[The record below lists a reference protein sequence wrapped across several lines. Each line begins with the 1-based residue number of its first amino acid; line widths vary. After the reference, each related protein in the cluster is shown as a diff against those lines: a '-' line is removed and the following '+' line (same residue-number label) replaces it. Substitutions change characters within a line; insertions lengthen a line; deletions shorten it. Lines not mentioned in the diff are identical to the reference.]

1 MASIIVLLCFL
12 TVSHAL
18 LLPSSALS
26 SLTRSSINSKQIHN
40 LHKNDIIH
48 HVRRRSLELQDVTVT
63 VLSSFINIDDRW
75 SLWAVAS
82 SAAAIGLRLE
92 RTVLGKS
99 LSGPVCA
106 MLITAILTNFGIL
119 PSGSVHMTNLQS
131 FVVKLATPLLLLGA
145 DLNKIFR
152 ETGSLMKAFL
162 LGTVGT
168 LLGSTLGFVLFGSSL
183 STLGE
188 LGDNWKIAA
197 CLTAKNIGGGLN
209 FMSVAD
215 ALKPSSLSIGTGLA
229 VDNLLGLLYFPFI
242 SWIGRDFKENST
254 ITSSGPSLSDETIS
268 NDSNIENMTNA
279 LAIGMAISAIAEFIA
294 KVTGLP
300 PVPIST
306 LIAVLLATLFPS
318 KLKEIIPSGE
328 SLGRLLLML
337 FFGSIGASSGTI
349 ATTIT
354 SSGAAALCGFG
365 FVLYAV
371 HLAVILGIGKFFFPL
386 PEILIASNANIG
398 NAATAAA
405 LASAKGWKSRLL
417 PAFLVGTFGN
427 AIGTFCGLILGQ
439 AVLQKM
445 Y

>member
-1 MASIIVLLCFL
+1 MIAMVLLSL
-12 TVSHAL
+12 WTVSHAL
-18 LLPSSALS
+18 LLSSSSSS
-26 SLTRSSINSKQIHN
+26 SLSSINSKRSNI
-40 LHKNDIIH
+40 IIH
-48 HVRRRSLELQDVTVT
+48 HVRRQSLELQDVTV
-63 VLSSFINIDDRW
+63 LSSFINVDDRW

-82 SAAAIGLRLE
+82 SAAALGLRLE
-92 RTVLGKS
+92 RTAIGKS

-106 MLITAILTNFGIL
+106 MLITAILTNFCVL

-162 LGTVGT
+162 LGTIGT

-188 LGDNWKIAA
+188 VGDNWKIAA

-215 ALKPSSLSIGTGLA
+215 ALKPSPLSIGTGLA
-229 VDNLLGLLYFPFI
+229 VDNLLGLLYFPLI

-254 ITSSGPSLSDETIS
+254 ITSSGPSLSETIS

-279 LAIGMAISAIAEFIA
+279 LAIGMAISATAEFIA
-294 KVTGLP
+294 RISGLP

-349 ATTIT
+349 AATIT

-371 HLAVILGIGKFFFPL
+371 HLAVILGIGKFFAFPL

-405 LASAKGWKSRLL
+405 LASAKGWNSRLL